1 MLHPVGGID
10 IPAIAC
16 SARTTA
22 RLMVGQV
29 RPGARIVCLL
39 RFPCYNPALYIDFP
53 RATTG
58 AVHTVGRADNL
69 VMLPPLA
76 IAVFPS
82 AVLAGGDTVT
92 IGIRSLGLAEKIQSV
107 EKMAHFSGPLSNSN
121 LDGRGTFSAPF
132 YIVEQ
137 TSAPGIIKPGHHS
150 ADNIKDHKT
159 PKRSIRRA
167 CHIDRTAIGFGNEER
182 PVSSNCGRESDN
194 RCRFLFGVTK
204 LFIGG
209 QAGHQASHFLTHD
222 DRDHLESRSVADT
235 GGKEQQHEHCK
246 EAPKCAGLILYA

>member
-22 RLMVGQV
+22 WLMVGKV

-58 AVHTVGRADNL
+58 AVHTVGRTDNL

-82 AVLAGGDTVT
+82 AVFAGGDTVT

-121 LDGRGTFSAPF
+121 LGGRGIFSAPF
-132 YIVEQ
+132 YIVWRILL
-137 TSAPGIIKPGHHS
+137 AKKIKPGQHS
-150 ADNIKDHKT
+150 AENITDHNNE
-159 PKRSIRRA
+159 KRSIRRA
-167 CHIDRTAIGFGNEER
+167 
-182 PVSSNCGRESDN
+182 
-194 RCRFLFGVTK
+194 
-204 LFIGG
+204 
-209 QAGHQASHFLTHD
+209 GH
-222 DRDHLESRSVADT
+222 
-235 GGKEQQHEHCK
+235 
-246 EAPKCAGLILYA
+246 